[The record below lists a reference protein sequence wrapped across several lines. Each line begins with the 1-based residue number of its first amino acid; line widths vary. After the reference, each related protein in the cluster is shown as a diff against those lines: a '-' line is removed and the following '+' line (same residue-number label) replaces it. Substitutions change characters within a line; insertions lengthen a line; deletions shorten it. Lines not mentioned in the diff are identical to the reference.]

1 MEVILKDDV
10 KGLGYKNDTV
20 TVKPGYG
27 RNYLL
32 PQGLA
37 VLADKTN
44 KKIVAENVRQAAHK
58 ADKIKGDAQS
68 IADQIGDQVLEQ
80 IGTVIRT
87 HFREADVSGRVGG
100 EEFAI
105 LLPDTTLRAATD
117 IGQRFIEAIA
127 RLRAE
132 PAHLITASMGVAC
145 AQAGHANLQYLLN
158 SADKALYQAK
168 ALGRNQVAVA
178 G

>member
-58 ADKIKGDAQS
+58 ADKIKGDAQA
-68 IADQIGDQVLEQ
+68 IADKIGDLVLE
-80 IGTVIRT
+80 IPAKVGESGKI
-87 HFREADVSGRVGG
+87 FGRV
-100 EEFAI
+100 
-105 LLPDTTLRAATD
+105 TTLQLADALKAKGVEVDRKRLSFDSEPGSVGEYTATAD
-117 IGQRFIEAIA
+117 LHREVKHKVRFNVV
-127 RLRAE
+127 AE
-132 PAHLITASMGVAC
+132 
-145 AQAGHANLQYLLN
+145 
-158 SADKALYQAK
+158 
-168 ALGRNQVAVA
+168 
-178 G
+178 